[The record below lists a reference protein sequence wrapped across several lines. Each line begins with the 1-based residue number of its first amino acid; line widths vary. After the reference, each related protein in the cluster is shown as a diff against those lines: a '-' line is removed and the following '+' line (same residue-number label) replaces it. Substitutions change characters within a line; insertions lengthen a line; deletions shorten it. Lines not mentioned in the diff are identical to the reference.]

1 MKPEKP
7 IMLELQEITK
17 YYRIAGKK
25 TGILDRLSLLVR
37 PGELVSI
44 TGRSGSGK
52 TTLLNV
58 ISGITRP
65 QKGKVLIQGKKLYH
79 RLDILSS
86 AVRNRRIGFIF
97 QTFRL
102 LPDETVYQNVLL
114 PARIRGS
121 VDKNTRERAQKLLKQ
136 LGMSGFRNT
145 RAAVLSGGQK
155 QRVAIARALIN
166 EPDIILADEPTA
178 NLDKRTSL
186 DICKILR
193 DLAGDGRSVI
203 AVTHQEYL
211 YAHSDRI
218 YELGGGKLRQLK
230 SAGKKKKT
238 GGGGK

>member
-1 MKPEKP
+1 
-7 IMLELQEITK
+7 MLELQDISK

-25 TGILDRLSLLVR
+25 TRILDRLSLMVK
-37 PGELVSI
+37 PGELISI

-52 TTLLNV
+52 TTLLNI

-65 QKGKVLIQGKKLYH
+65 QKGKVLIQGKRLIH
-79 RLDILSS
+79 GLDILSS

-102 LPDETVYQNVLL
+102 LPGETVYQNVLL

-121 VDKNTRERAQKLLKQ
+121 VDASTRERARALLKE
-136 LGMSGFRNT
+136 LDIYGFRNT

-166 EPDIILADEPTA
+166 QPDIILADEPTA
-178 NLDKRTSL
+178 NLDKQTSL

-193 DLAGDGRSVI
+193 KLAEDGRAVI

-211 YAHSDRI
+211 YGHSDRI
-218 YELGGGKLRQLK
+218 YELEKGKLKQIAQSRSRGRK
-230 SAGKKKKT
+230 R
-238 GGGGK
+238 